1 METFDFKEARS
12 KAMQIGL
19 LGCAFWSG
27 SFLLFV
33 YTFPSFIS
41 ELSTVLGLSS
51 VAVVGG
57 IVRRLR
63 QENASMNTLR
73 CWWMTWFSFMCTV
86 LLTTAVQYM
95 YFAWLDNGRIWAKMG
110 SLFASKEV
118 VEVYTQ
124 AGASDMLEQIQ
135 QLISEMPSLP
145 VRDVVMS
152 LMTSNLFIGFIF
164 SVLSLLFII
173 GTRAGEKK

>member
-1 METFDFKEARS
+1 
-12 KAMQIGL
+12 
-19 LGCAFWSG
+19 
-27 SFLLFV
+27 
-33 YTFPSFIS
+33 
-41 ELSTVLGLSS
+41 
-51 VAVVGG
+51 
-57 IVRRLR
+57 
-63 QENASMNTLR
+63 MNTLR